1 MIKKIIFVLIIFV
14 SIAASS
20 QAPKLS
26 NDATISVFTCGRGEE
41 LYSTFGHTA
50 LRVKDDANQLD
61 VVFNYG
67 TFDFRTENFYL
78 KFVKGD
84 LQYFLSV
91 SSYEDF
97 IIQYQIEKREV
108 IEQTLNLTIQQ
119 KQKIFDALNN
129 NIFSTDKYYTYKFI
143 DRNCTTMVVDK
154 INEILSGEKIT
165 KIDDKSISYRSLL
178 YPYFENYFWYKLGI
192 NIIFGAKTDE
202 KAEKLF
208 LPVELMNSLNV
219 IQHDNQKLV
228 LSTKKLVNG
237 ETKNVEFSFFN
248 SIYFVISLLLLIVA
262 TNKKWVYKSF
272 LFLCGLLGLF
282 LCLVGLYSEH
292 QEVLWNYNALLFNPL
307 FLLLPFVGNKLSKRL
322 IFILLAMIFI
332 YSLFMFNKPHLV
344 VMLPFIFAIIFM
356 LMKLNGRNPL
366 KLLTSVEKNSTQ
378 GLENNIEI

>member
-26 NDATISVFTCGRGEE
+26 NEASISVFTCGRGEE

-143 DRNCTTMVVDK
+143 DRNCTTMVADK
-154 INEILSGEKIT
+154 INEILSGKKIT

-219 IQHDNQKLV
+219 IQHDNHKLV

-248 SIYFVISLLLLIVA
+248 SIYFVIFLLLLIVL

-322 IFILLAMIFI
+322 IFTSLTMIFI
-332 YSLFMFNKPHLV
+332 YSIYMFNKPHLV
-344 VMLPFIFAIIFM
+344 VMLPFIIAIIFM
-356 LMKLNGRNPL
+356 LMKLNGRSPL